1 MIPCTD
7 FIPAYSEL
15 FKYLEARGGRCAAC
29 ERCAACGRA
38 AVLDFWHYLS
48 DNFLG
53 NLKQLVERHGI
64 RGCWLYWS
72 HTLNEEAA
80 DFTMELDEE
89 AGEFCIIMHR
99 CPSKRRL
106 LACRHLEPYHDYCG
120 HCDVLYRRVLEP
132 LGYECTCD
140 MSRCHEAAC
149 TVVVRDKRK
158 QSGEGSSRLHPY
170 MMR

>member
-15 FKYLEARGGRCAAC
+15 FKFLEEKGGR
-29 ERCAACGRA
+29 E
-38 AVLDFWHYLS
+38 AVVGFWNYLS
-48 DNFLG
+48 DTFLD
-53 NLKQLVERHGI
+53 NLRDAVKAHGI

-89 AGEFCIIMHR
+89 AGEFRIVMHD
-99 CPSKRRL
+99 CPSKGMLRE
-106 LACRHLEPYHDYCG
+106 CSHVEPYYDYCG

-132 LGYECTCD
+132 LGYECIVD
-140 MSRCHEAAC
+140 MSECDRARCS
-149 TVVVRDKRK
+149 VLIRRKGDK
-158 QSGEGSSRLHPY
+158 
-170 MMR
+170 

>member
-15 FKYLEARGGRCAAC
+15 FKYLERRGGK
-29 ERCAACGRA
+29 E
-38 AVLDFWHYLS
+38 AVVDFWAYLS

-53 NLKQLVERHGI
+53 NLKALVEEHGI

-89 AGEFCIIMHR
+89 AGVFSITMHR
-99 CPSKRRL
+99 CPSKGRL
-106 LACRHLEPYHDYCG
+106 LEYSHIEPYRDYCG
-120 HCDVLYRRVLEP
+120 HCDLLYRRVLEP
-132 LGYECTCD
+132 LGYEYD
-140 MSRCHEAAC
+140 IDLSESDRARCR
-149 TVVVRDKRK
+149 VVVRRK
-158 QSGEGSSRLHPY
+158 E
-170 MMR
+170 